1 MGQRLYDIIIYR
13 KLTNPYARFVE
24 VASGLIWDVANA
36 EKSATPTYA
45 DTDVQLT
52 PDNTYI
58 GGTPV
63 KIPALL
69 PVGNYDLLI
78 YDAATPAVADE
89 VLIGK
94 RIGWNGKHII
104 GLPLDL

>member
-1 MGQRLYDIIIYR
+1 MAQRIYDIIIYR

-24 VASGLIWDVANA
+24 VATGLIWDNSNSVL
-36 EKSATPTYA
+36 SATPTYG

-52 PDNTYI
+52 ADNTYI

-69 PVGNYDLLI
+69 PVGNFDMLI

-94 RIGWNGKHII
+94 RIAWQGKHIA
-104 GLPLDL
+104 GLPLNL